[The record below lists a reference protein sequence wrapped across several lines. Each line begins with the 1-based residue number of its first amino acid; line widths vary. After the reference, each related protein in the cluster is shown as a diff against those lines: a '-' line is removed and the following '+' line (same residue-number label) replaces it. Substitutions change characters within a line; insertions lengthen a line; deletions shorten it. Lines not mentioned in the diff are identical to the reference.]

1 MEAGASS
8 SLLGPAPSQ
17 FCDVSPGG
25 HLPFLELCPH
35 LLKDSSAPTS

>member
-35 LLKDSSAPTS
+35 PLKDSSAPTS